1 MNHACGRQSTVRG
14 SMAPGRPQV
23 FGIGGTM
30 KTSAAGHPQYD
41 RADQFAAVALLKR
54 MNWNVKLATDLLIFV
69 DGIRDVLDTTSSMEE
84 TSGIKGHGASSNGV
98 AQHGAGRHDAFG
110 FYLGDSSACPDTQT
124 K

>member
-1 MNHACGRQSTVRG
+1 
-14 SMAPGRPQV
+14 
-23 FGIGGTM
+23 M

-84 TSGIKGHGASSNGV
+84 TSGITGQAAPSNGV
-98 AQHGAGRHDAFG
+98 ARHGAGRHDAFG
-110 FYLGDSSACPDTQT
+110 FYSGVSDVGSHAKT